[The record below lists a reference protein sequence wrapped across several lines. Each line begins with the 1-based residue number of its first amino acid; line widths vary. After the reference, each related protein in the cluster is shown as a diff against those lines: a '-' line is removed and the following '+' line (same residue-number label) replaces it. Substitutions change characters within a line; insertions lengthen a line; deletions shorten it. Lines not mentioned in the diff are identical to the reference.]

1 MKRKIGIFGGT
12 FDPPH
17 LGHLF
22 IANEILNALSLDEIW
37 FMPNQQPPHKEK
49 SIGVTNEDR
58 VHMLQLCMQN
68 HPRFRVETIELE
80 RPGPSYTFETMKL
93 LTDLHKESQFYFI
106 IGADMIEYLPK
117 WYKIDE
123 LLKLVTFVGVN
134 RPNYSHETDYPMEF
148 VDIPEVGI
156 SSSEIRQRLKSGK
169 TVQYLLHDCVT
180 EYIKEKKLYES

>member
-22 IANEILNALSLDEIW
+22 IANEILSELSLDEIW

-49 SIGVTNEDR
+49 SVGVTNEDR
-58 VHMLQLCMQN
+58 VNMLQLCMRN
-68 HPRFRVETIELE
+68 HPKFRIETIELE
-80 RPGPSYTFETMKL
+80 RSGPSYTFETMEI
-93 LTDLHKESQFYFI
+93 LTELYKGNQFYFI

-134 RPNYSHETDYPMEF
+134 RPNFSHVTDYPMVF
-148 VDIPEVGI
+148 VDIPQVGI
-156 SSSEIRQRLKSGK
+156 SSSEIRQRLKAGK
-169 TVQYLLHDCVT
+169 TVQYLLHDCVSK
-180 EYIKEKKLYES
+180 YIKEKKLYES